1 MSIEFKKV
9 TKHFGGTDVVDD
21 LSLEIQDGEF
31 VVLLGP
37 SGCGKT
43 TTLRMLAGLEN
54 ATSGDILIDGERVN
68 DVPTQHRDV
77 AMVFQSYAL
86 YPHMT
91 IAENIGYPL
100 RVRKI
105 EKGERAA
112 RVNRVAAMLEIE
124 SLLERKPRQLS
135 GGERQRVA
143 LARAIVREPRA
154 YLMDEPLSN
163 LDARLRVQMRGEL
176 KRLQHQLGTTTIYV
190 THDQAEAMTLAS
202 RVAVMRKGLLQQF
215 DTPMNIYNYPANRFV
230 AEFVG
235 SPSMNFVEGK
245 IDPGSGTFVSDSL
258 LIPLSADQ
266 ISNLAGQSALTMG
279 IRPEHIQ
286 VLAEPHDGAIPAS
299 VYVTEL
305 MGNETFVFV
314 TVGANRLIARAPADF
329 RAELESKVWL
339 RIAAEK
345 AHFFDSAGAEISSL
359 LPDHLRNRRPHLLR
373 PHLITRIGRMK
384 PIAREIFRMRRELL
398 SRDRVDIKHRH
409 TVTSCNLLQPAA
421 KLNNLPLILVTRR
434 TWNSRRARNIRK
446 VRHHNS
452 RARLFFEHAENL
464 FVVFRKLV
472 QRQPMPDVVDAD
484 TNSHKIRIHRDA
496 LVQLRTQ
503 DIRSRRATHAEIA

>member
-1 MSIEFKKV
+1 MSIEFRNV
-9 TKHFGGTDVVDD
+9 SKHFGGACVVDD
-21 LSLEIQDGEF
+21 LSLEIRDGEF

-43 TTLRMLAGLEN
+43 TTLRMLAGLES
-54 ATSGDILIDGERVN
+54 ASAGDILINGERVN
-68 DVPTQHRDV
+68 EIPTQHRDL

-100 RVRKI
+100 RVRKFD
-105 EKGERAA
+105 KTQRAE

-124 SLLERKPRQLS
+124 SLLDRKPRQLS

-202 RVAVMRKGLLQQF
+202 RVAVMRKGRLQQF
-215 DTPMNIYNYPANRFV
+215 DTPMNIYNEPANRFV

-235 SPSMNFVEGK
+235 SPSMNFIE
-245 IDPGSGTFVSDSL
+245 D
-258 LIPLSADQ
+258 
-266 ISNLAGQSALTMG
+266 AGVTMG

-286 VLAEPHDGAIPAS
+286 VFSEPRDGAIEAS

-305 MGNETFVFV
+305 MGNETFVFLSL
-314 TVGANRLIARAPADF
+314 GANRLVARAPADF
-329 RAELESKVWL
+329 RADVESKVWVQ
-339 RIAAEK
+339 IAK
-345 AHFFDSAGAEISSL
+345 DKIHYFDPKSGESL
-359 LPDHLRNRRPHLLR
+359 PQRR
-373 PHLITRIGRMK
+373 K
-384 PIAREIFRMRRELL
+384 
-398 SRDRVDIKHRH
+398 D
-409 TVTSCNLLQPAA
+409 A
-421 KLNNLPLILVTRR
+421 K
-434 TWNSRRARNIRK
+434 
-446 VRHHNS
+446 
-452 RARLFFEHAENL
+452 
-464 FVVFRKLV
+464 
-472 QRQPMPDVVDAD
+472 
-484 TNSHKIRIHRDA
+484 
-496 LVQLRTQ
+496 
-503 DIRSRRATHAEIA
+503 

>member
-1 MSIEFKKV
+1 MSIEFRHV
-9 TKHFGGTDVVDD
+9 TKHFGGTSVVDD
-21 LSLEIQDGEF
+21 VSLEILDGEF

-54 ATSGDILIDGERVN
+54 VTSGDILIGGERVN
-68 DVPTQHRDV
+68 DVPTQHRDL

-105 EKGERAA
+105 EKSERAA

-202 RVAVMRKGLLQQF
+202 RVAVMRKGRLQQF
-215 DTPMNIYNYPANRFV
+215 DTPMNIYNQPANRFV

-235 SPSMNFVEGK
+235 SPSMNFIEGQV
-245 IDPGSGTFVSDSL
+245 DVATGMFVSDSL
-258 LIPLSADQ
+258 RVPLNKIPGESR
-266 ISNLAGQSALTMG
+266 ITMG

-286 VLAEPHDGAIPAS
+286 VSAEPHDGAIPAT

-305 MGNETFVFV
+305 MGNETFVFLSL
-314 TVGANRLIARAPADF
+314 GANRLIARAPADF
-329 RAELESKVWL
+329 RADVESKVWL
-339 RIAAEK
+339 RIATEK
-345 AHFFDSAGAEISSL
+345 AHFFDPVSGE
-359 LPDHLRNRRPHLLR
+359 
-373 PHLITRIGRMK
+373 
-384 PIAREIFRMRRELL
+384 
-398 SRDRVDIKHRH
+398 
-409 TVTSCNLLQPAA
+409 
-421 KLNNLPLILVTRR
+421 
-434 TWNSRRARNIRK
+434 
-446 VRHHNS
+446 
-452 RARLFFEHAENL
+452 
-464 FVVFRKLV
+464 
-472 QRQPMPDVVDAD
+472 RQS
-484 TNSHKIRIHRDA
+484 TNYTK
-496 LVQLRTQ
+496 
-503 DIRSRRATHAEIA
+503 

>member
-1 MSIEFKKV
+1 MSIEFRNV
-9 TKHFGGTDVVDD
+9 SKHFGGNSVVDD
-21 LSLEIQDGEF
+21 LSLEIRDGEF

-43 TTLRMLAGLEN
+43 TTLRMLAGLESV
-54 ATSGDILIDGERVN
+54 TEGDIFIEGKRVN

-91 IAENIGYPL
+91 IAENIAYPL
-100 RVRKI
+100 RVRKV
-105 EKGERAA
+105 EKTERAA

-202 RVAVMRKGLLQQF
+202 RVAVMRKGRLQQF
-215 DTPMNIYNYPANRFV
+215 DTPMNIYNHPANRFV

-235 SPSMNFVEGK
+235 SPSMNFIEGTVE
-245 IDPGSGTFVSDSL
+245 SERFVSDAL
-258 LIPLSADQ
+258 QIPLHGFAHGSR
-266 ISNLAGQSALTMG
+266 LTIG

-286 VLAEPHDGAIPAS
+286 VLLEPRDGAIAS
-299 VYVTEL
+299 TVYVTEL

-314 TVGANRLIARAPADF
+314 SVGANRLIARAPADF

-339 RIAAEK
+339 RIDADK
-345 AHFFDSAGAEISSL
+345 AHFFDLKSGDA
-359 LPDHLRNRRPHLLR
+359 
-373 PHLITRIGRMK
+373 
-384 PIAREIFRMRRELL
+384 
-398 SRDRVDIKHRH
+398 
-409 TVTSCNLLQPAA
+409 
-421 KLNNLPLILVTRR
+421 VTR
-434 TWNSRRARNIRK
+434 
-446 VRHHNS
+446 
-452 RARLFFEHAENL
+452 
-464 FVVFRKLV
+464 
-472 QRQPMPDVVDAD
+472 
-484 TNSHKIRIHRDA
+484 
-496 LVQLRTQ
+496 
-503 DIRSRRATHAEIA
+503 

>member
-1 MSIEFKKV
+1 MGIEFRKV
-9 TKHFGGTDVVDD
+9 SKHFGDTTVVDD
-21 LSLEIQDGEF
+21 VSLEIRDGEF

-43 TTLRMLAGLEN
+43 TTLRMLAGLETV
-54 ATSGDILIDGERVN
+54 TSGDILINGERVN
-68 DVPTQHRDV
+68 NVPTQHRDL

-100 RVRKI
+100 RVRKLN
-105 EKGERAA
+105 KTERAE
-112 RVNRVAAMLEIE
+112 RVSRVAAMLEIE

-202 RVAVMRKGLLQQF
+202 RVAVMKKGRLQQF
-215 DTPMNIYNYPANRFV
+215 DTPMNIYNQPANRFV

-235 SPSMNFVEGK
+235 SPSMNFVDGEIHAGA
-245 IDPGSGTFVSDSL
+245 FVSEALRMELNASQL
-258 LIPLSADQ
+258 T
-266 ISNLAGQSALTMG
+266 GQGRVTMG

-286 VLAEPHDGAIPAS
+286 VLTSREDGAIAAS

-305 MGNETFVFV
+305 MGNETFVFL
-314 TVGANRLIARAPADF
+314 TVGPHRLIARAPAEF
-329 RAELESKVWL
+329 RAELESSVWL
-339 RIAAEK
+339 RLATDK
-345 AHFFDSAGAEISSL
+345 VHFFKSDSEESFTQRRSGA
-359 LPDHLRNRRPHLLR
+359 
-373 PHLITRIGRMK
+373 T
-384 PIAREIFRMRRELL
+384 
-398 SRDRVDIKHRH
+398 
-409 TVTSCNLLQPAA
+409 
-421 KLNNLPLILVTRR
+421 
-434 TWNSRRARNIRK
+434 
-446 VRHHNS
+446 
-452 RARLFFEHAENL
+452 
-464 FVVFRKLV
+464 
-472 QRQPMPDVVDAD
+472 
-484 TNSHKIRIHRDA
+484 
-496 LVQLRTQ
+496 
-503 DIRSRRATHAEIA
+503 

>member
-1 MSIEFKKV
+1 MGIEFRNV
-9 TKHFGGTDVVDD
+9 TKHFGGTSVVDD
-21 LSLEIQDGEF
+21 LSLEIRDGEF

-54 ATSGDILIDGERVN
+54 ATSGDIFIEGERVN

-105 EKGERAA
+105 EKSERAA

-202 RVAVMRKGLLQQF
+202 RVAVMRKGRLQQF
-215 DTPMNIYNYPANRFV
+215 DTPMNIYNQPANKFV

-235 SPSMNFVEGK
+235 SPSMNFVDGK
-245 IDPGSGTFVSDSL
+245 IDFASGTFVGDAL
-258 LIPLSADQ
+258 RIPLSADQ
-266 ISNLAGQSALTMG
+266 INQLSHHSTITMG
-279 IRPEHIQ
+279 IRPEHLQ

-305 MGNETFVFV
+305 MGNETFVFLS
-314 TVGANRLIARAPADF
+314 VGTNRFIARAPADF

-339 RIAAEK
+339 RIAVEK
-345 AHFFDSAGAEISSL
+345 AHFFDAQQ
-359 LPDHLRNRRPHLLR
+359 N
-373 PHLITRIGRMK
+373 
-384 PIAREIFRMRRELL
+384 
-398 SRDRVDIKHRH
+398 
-409 TVTSCNLLQPAA
+409 
-421 KLNNLPLILVTRR
+421 
-434 TWNSRRARNIRK
+434 RAR
-446 VRHHNS
+446 
-452 RARLFFEHAENL
+452 
-464 FVVFRKLV
+464 
-472 QRQPMPDVVDAD
+472 
-484 TNSHKIRIHRDA
+484 
-496 LVQLRTQ
+496 
-503 DIRSRRATHAEIA
+503 